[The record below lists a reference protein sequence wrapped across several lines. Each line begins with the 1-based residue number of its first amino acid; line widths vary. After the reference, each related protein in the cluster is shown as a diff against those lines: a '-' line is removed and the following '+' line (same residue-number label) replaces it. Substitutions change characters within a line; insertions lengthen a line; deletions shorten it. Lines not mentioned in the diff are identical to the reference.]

1 MNEKLSTTVSVTST
15 YAGEFAGKYIQA
27 ALMAAPTLANN
38 LITVKPN
45 IKYKEVVK
53 KLVTSGLVQGQTC
66 DFTPTGTVALTE
78 RILEPTKL
86 QVNLKICKENF
97 RSDWEAL
104 SMGYSAWDVMPKNFS
119 DFLIANVSA
128 SVAEATEHDI
138 WQFGSFTGF
147 TVLFKADNDVVKIA
161 KVSGLTAATIQA
173 EIAKV
178 ATAVSALPDATKHV
192 IYMAKDLAMQYLIS
206 LGGFAS
212 NVGANGYKGEG
223 PQGLGQITQLSF
235 AGIPI
240 HIVNGMPAGEMV
252 AADPANLWFGT
263 GLLSD
268 YNTVKVI
275 DQADVDGSDNV
286 NYIMKYTAGVQYGI
300 GSEIIYYTTVTPATS
315 TTTTTA

>member
-1 MNEKLSTTVSVTST
+1 MNEKLSTSVSVTST

-38 LITVKPN
+38 LITIKPN

-53 KLVTSGLVQGQTC
+53 KLATSGLIQSQTC

-78 RILEPTKL
+78 RVLEPKKL
-86 QVNLKICKENF
+86 QVNLKICKEDF

-104 SMGYSAWDVMPKNFS
+104 SMGYSAWDVMPKNFG

-128 SVAEATEHDI
+128 SVASATEHDI
-138 WQFGSFTGF
+138 WQHGSFTGF
-147 TVLFKADNDVVKIA
+147 TVLFKADNDVVKIE
-161 KVSGLTAATIQA
+161 KVTGLTAATIQV

-178 ATAVSALPDATKHV
+178 ATAIAALNDPSKHV

-223 PQGLGQITQLSF
+223 PQGLGQITQLAF

-240 HIVNGMPAGEMV
+240 HVVNGLPQGEMV
-252 AADPANLWFGT
+252 AASPDNLIFGT

-275 DQADVDGSDNV
+275 DQADIDGSDNV
-286 NYIMKYTAGVQYGI
+286 NYVMKYSAGVQYGI
-300 GSEIIYYTTVTPATS
+300 GSEIIYYTNIPATS
-315 TTTTTA
+315 TTTTTI